1 MGAHCR
7 VGYGHLVFLQNQG
20 EYVTLSPNW
29 RTTYKR
35 YSVIALAASTFL
47 QVVWGVVQNP
57 PMWAVLVVNGLIG
70 GLGLIG
76 SYLAQPEVIG
86 GTDAS
91 ATE

>member
-1 MGAHCR
+1 MAI
-7 VGYGHLVFLQNQG
+7 LENQG
-20 EYVTLSPNW
+20 DNVTLSPNW

-35 YSVIALAASTFL
+35 YSVISLAASTFL

-57 PMWAVLVVNGLIG
+57 PMWAVLVANGLIG

-86 GTDAS
+86 GADANS
-91 ATE
+91 TE

>member
-1 MGAHCR
+1 
-7 VGYGHLVFLQNQG
+7 
-20 EYVTLSPNW
+20 
-29 RTTYKR
+29 
-35 YSVIALAASTFL
+35 
-47 QVVWGVVQNP
+47 
-57 PMWAVLVVNGLIG
+57 MWAVLVVNGLIN

>member
-1 MGAHCR
+1 VAILKDEGGDMI
-7 VGYGHLVFLQNQG
+7 
-20 EYVTLSPNW
+20 LSPNW

-35 YSVIALAASTFL
+35 YSVWALAASTAL

-57 PMWAVLVVNGLIG
+57 PMWAVLVANGVIG

-86 GTDAS
+86 GTDAN